1 MNKAGKFVIEQPSPM
16 RKQVYK
22 HLRDQIL
29 SNEIQPGGR
38 LVEAQIAKTLGV
50 SRTPV
55 REAVHLLERDGF
67 IESIPRV
74 GYRVRKLIMEEL
86 EEIFE
91 IRKAN
96 ELLAC
101 TWAAKKATPK
111 SLTSLEKNIK
121 MTQTALNNNEP
132 ELFLDLDQEFHSI
145 LVQASGSQHLAGI
158 CRQLGRL
165 MLRYRIDS
173 ITDNDAVT
181 GALKGHIAIYDALK
195 NKDEKGLKNALED
208 HLCHSKKDIDTR
220 LTVR

>member
-1 MNKAGKFVIEQPSPM
+1 MNKAGKFVIEQPFPM

-29 SNEIQPGGR
+29 SNEIKPGGR

-86 EEIFE
+86 DEIFE

-101 TWAAKKATPK
+101 TWAAKKAPPG
-111 SLTSLEKNIK
+111 SLKSLEKNIK
-121 MTQTALNNNEP
+121 MTRAALNNDQP

-145 LVQASGSQHLAGI
+145 LVQASGSHHLAGI

-181 GALKGHIAIYDALK
+181 GALKGHIAIYEALK
-195 NKDEKGLKNALED
+195 NKDEKGLKTALED
-208 HLCHSKKDIDTR
+208 HLCHSKQDIDTR